1 MNEFLFNEKPFDI
14 VRRKPGETPGDETSK
29 PYLADILTELGKIR
43 VEIVRM
49 QKRMQSPVKGETQ
62 SKQAEGGVSGPDM
75 AKALT
80 YLEHV
85 IREIRGFKPEL
96 LSLKGDLEDEMVN
109 DHIKDLLPVVD
120 AFSRVLE
127 TMQVRLDDP
136 RMKSWFSGINQIYNS
151 LMLVFKNYGVEEI
164 PAMGLHFDPKNH
176 SAVATVSDPSQPNGT
191 IVRVDRMGFKRKG
204 IVIRYPE
211 VVIVR
216 ND

>member
-14 VRRKPGETPGDETSK
+14 VRRKPGETSSDEISK
-29 PYLADILTELGKIR
+29 PYLGDILTELGKIR

-49 QKRMQSPVKGETQ
+49 QKRMQAPARGETQ
-62 SKQAEGGVSGPDM
+62 QKQVESGASGPDM

-96 LSLKGDLEDEMVN
+96 LSLKGDLEDDLVN
-109 DHIKDLLPVVD
+109 DHIKDLLPVID
-120 AFSRVLE
+120 SFSRVLE
-127 TMQVRLDDP
+127 TMQNKQDDP
-136 RMKSWFSGINQIYNS
+136 KMKSWFSGINQIYNS
-151 LMLVFKNYGVEEI
+151 LMLVLKNYGVEEI
-164 PAMGLHFDPKNH
+164 QAMGLHFDPKIH
-176 SAVATVSDPSQPNGT
+176 SAVGVISDPGKSNGT
-191 IVRVDRMGFKRKG
+191 IIRVDRMGFTRKG
-204 IVIRYPE
+204 VVIRYPE